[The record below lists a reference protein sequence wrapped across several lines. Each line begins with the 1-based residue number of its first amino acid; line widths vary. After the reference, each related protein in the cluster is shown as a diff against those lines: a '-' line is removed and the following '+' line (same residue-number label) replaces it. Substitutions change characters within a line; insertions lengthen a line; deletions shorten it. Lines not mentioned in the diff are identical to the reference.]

1 MDKTSYTYSRRP
13 VKLIYKETF
22 QNPNDAITWEKRIK
36 GWSRKKKEALIKG
49 DFEELK
55 KLSNNKNESGHTSRS
70 SVWQKTTNKD
80 HVVDHVVENVVDNR
94 LIKIINL
101 IKNNNQISANKIAKL
116 LGVTS
121 RTAQRDL
128 EKLTK
133 QKRIKRKGSERGGY
147 WEIINE

>member
-1 MDKTSYTYSRRP
+1 MAKLP
-13 VKLIYKETF
+13 V
-22 QNPNDAITWEKRIK
+22 P
-36 GWSRKKKEALIKG
+36 
-49 DFEELK
+49 DFEAKMGGIVVTVYRKTWKNGEL
-55 KLSNNKNESGHTSRS
+55 NDR
-70 SVWQKTTNKD
+70 QKATKKD
-80 HVVDHVVENVVDNR
+80 HVVDHVVENVVENVVDNR
-94 LIKIINL
+94 LSKIINL

-116 LGVTS
+116 LGITS